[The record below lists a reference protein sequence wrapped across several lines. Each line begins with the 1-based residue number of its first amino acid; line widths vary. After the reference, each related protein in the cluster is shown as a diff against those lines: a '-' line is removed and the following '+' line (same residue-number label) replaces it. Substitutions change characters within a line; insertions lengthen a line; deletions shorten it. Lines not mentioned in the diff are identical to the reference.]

1 MITVARLTVDVTGGR
16 IVQRL
21 GTTERYRERRLHGH
35 GGLRRGNRLLMLML
49 LLLLHVRM
57 KLILAAARVTR
68 TNGRH

>member
-1 MITVARLTVDVTGGR
+1 MVITVARLTVDVTGGR

-49 LLLLHVRM
+49 LLLHVRM

>member
-35 GGLRRGNRLLMLML
+35 GGLRRRNRLLMLM